1 MQGVRHRAWFAALL
15 LTASLACD
23 SSADVPSKSR
33 VQSVLAEPEPPSGSS
48 AKGAAPVPPA
58 SLTPTAEPRP
68 VPPRPPLCEG
78 QLTAKAR
85 AFKPALAPRQLSGNT
100 EGGAGNGALPVDV
113 LKAARG
119 HWLWLNF
126 WAAWCVPC
134 REELPLL
141 FSWQEQLADR
151 ATFAFLSMDDD
162 GRQLRA
168 FLEKQPP
175 TGLRRT
181 HWLPDGAVRKAW
193 LDALGLET
201 EPELPFQVLIDP
213 KGMLRCQVGGAVE
226 AKDLSALR
234 QIVSA
239 KK

>member
-1 MQGVRHRAWFAALL
+1 MQGVGHRAYGFAALL
-15 LTASLACD
+15 AALLACD

-33 VQSVLAEPEPPSGSS
+33 VQSVLAEPESPRAGSS
-48 AKGAAPVPPA
+48 AGGAGPAAPA
-58 SLTPTAEPRP
+58 SVTPVAEPRP
-68 VPPRPPLCEG
+68 APPRPALCEG

-85 AFKPALAPRQLSGNT
+85 AFKPTLLPRQLS
-100 EGGAGNGALPVDV
+100 EGPAGEGALPADV

-141 FSWQEQLADR
+141 FSWQEQLAER
-151 ATFAFLSMDDD
+151 VTFAFISMDDD
-162 GRQLRA
+162 ERQLRA

-193 LDALGLET
+193 LDALGLES

-213 KGMLRCQVGGAVE
+213 KGRFRCRVGGAIE
-226 AKDLSALR
+226 AKDLPVLR

>member
-1 MQGVRHRAWFAALL
+1 MHGVRHWACWFGVLLAAP
-15 LTASLACD
+15 LACD
-23 SSADVPSKSR
+23 SSADIPSKSR
-33 VQSVLAEPEPPSGSS
+33 VQSVLAEPEPPGVG
-48 AKGAAPVPPA
+48 AGAAAAAPPA
-58 SLTPTAEPRP
+58 TVTPVAEPRP
-68 VPPRPPLCEG
+68 APPRPPLCEG
-78 QLTAKAR
+78 QLTGKAR
-85 AFKPALAPRQLSGNT
+85 AFKPALPPRQLSEAA
-100 EGGAGNGALPVDV
+100 EGAAAEGALPVDV

-141 FSWQEQLADR
+141 FSWQEQLGER
-151 ATFAFLSMDDD
+151 VTFAFVSMDDD
-162 GRQLRA
+162 ERQLRA

-175 TGLRRT
+175 SGLRRT
-181 HWLPDGAVRKAW
+181 HWLPDGAVRTAW
-193 LDALGLET
+193 LDALGLEA

-213 KGMLRCQVGGAVE
+213 KGMLRCRVGGAVE
-226 AKDLSALR
+226 AKDLPILR

>member
-1 MQGVRHRAWFAALL
+1 V
-15 LTASLACD
+15 T
-23 SSADVPSKSR
+23 
-33 VQSVLAEPEPPSGSS
+33 
-48 AKGAAPVPPA
+48 PV
-58 SLTPTAEPRP
+58 AEPRP
-68 VPPRPPLCEG
+68 APPRPPLCEG
-78 QLTAKAR
+78 QLTAKPR
-85 AFKPALAPRQLSGNT
+85 AFKPALAPRQLSD
-100 EGGAGNGALPVDV
+100 GAAGSDGEGALPADV

-151 ATFAFLSMDDD
+151 VTFAFVSMDDD
-162 GRQLRA
+162 DRQLRA

-193 LDALGLET
+193 LEALGLES

-213 KGMLRCQVGGAVE
+213 KGMLRCRVGGAVE
-226 AKDLSALR
+226 AKDLPVLR

>member
-1 MQGVRHRAWFAALL
+1 MHGVRQWACWFAALL
-15 LTASLACD
+15 AVPFACD

-33 VQSVLAEPEPPSGSS
+33 VQSVLAEPEPPSVG
-48 AKGAAPVPPA
+48 AGAAAAVPPA
-58 SLTPTAEPRP
+58 AVTPVAEPRP
-68 VPPRPPLCEG
+68 APPRPPLCEG
-78 QLTAKAR
+78 QLTAKGR
-85 AFKPALAPRQLSGNT
+85 AFKPTLPPRQLS
-100 EGGAGNGALPVDV
+100 EGAEGSAGQGALPVDV

-141 FSWQEQLADR
+141 FSWQEQLGER
-151 ATFAFLSMDDD
+151 VTFAFISLDDD
-162 GRQLRA
+162 ERQLRA
-168 FLEKQPP
+168 FLEKQPAS
-175 TGLRRT
+175 GLRRT
-181 HWLPDGAVRKAW
+181 QWLPDGAVRKAW

-213 KGMLRCQVGGAVE
+213 KGMLRCRVGGAVE
-226 AKDLSALR
+226 AKDLPVLR
-234 QIVSA
+234 QIVSG